1 MKQQSTDNPKQKWN
15 HASSLNDLIGWV
27 VFNDTFN
34 NISVILWWSVLL
46 VEKTWVSGKYYRP
59 AASNWQTL
67 SHNVVSSTPRL
78 NRILTHNISSDRQ
91 GSYKSNY
98 HTITTMAFP
107 ISIHKFDQMHVQATE
122 MLNYQYISQYL
133 SLYNIHNHDNLQDLI
148 HFLSMALG
156 QKEFSEV
163 QYSNICLNGIHL

>member
-1 MKQQSTDNPKQKWN
+1 
-15 HASSLNDLIGWV
+15 
-27 VFNDTFN
+27 
-34 NISVILWWSVLL
+34 
-46 VEKTWVSGKYYRP
+46 
-59 AASNWQTL
+59 
-67 SHNVVSSTPRL
+67 
-78 NRILTHNISSDRQ
+78 
-91 GSYKSNY
+91 
-98 HTITTMAFP
+98 MAFP
-107 ISIHKFDQMHVQATE
+107 ISIHEFDKMQVQAIK